1 MQIVYLIGLIFI
13 LLIVIFAAQNP
24 ISIPLKFL
32 FWEFSAPFLITL
44 LSVTVVSVAVVVFLG
59 LVRQRHLRL
68 EIRRLRSLVRE
79 LEEKFKTEIA
89 RSQEQPPS
97 QPS

>member
-13 LLIVIFAAQNP
+13 LLIAIFAAQNL

-32 FWEFSAPFLITL
+32 FWEFSAPFLMTV

-59 LVRQRHLRL
+59 LVRQRYLRL
-68 EIRRLRSLVRE
+68 EIRRLQSLVRE
-79 LEEKFKTEIA
+79 LEKKFK
-89 RSQEQPPS
+89 P
-97 QPS
+97 